1 MGRLGGSTGGAY
13 SVLLPFAGPDVTG
26 PIPTTVTWTDHAL
39 AKAHLLGIP
48 IADVED
54 ALLADHERRTRNSR
68 AADWLLRSQ
77 RLVIAY
83 NYPAGDDQTAL
94 VVTLWR
100 RG

>member
-1 MGRLGGSTGGAY
+1 M
-13 SVLLPFAGPDVTG
+13 TG
-26 PIPTTVTWTDHAL
+26 PGLTTVVWADHAL
-39 AKAHLLGIP
+39 TKAHLLGIP

-54 ALLADHERRTRNSR
+54 VLLADHERRTRNNR

-77 RLVIAY
+77 RLVIAC

-94 VVTLWR
+94 GVTLWR